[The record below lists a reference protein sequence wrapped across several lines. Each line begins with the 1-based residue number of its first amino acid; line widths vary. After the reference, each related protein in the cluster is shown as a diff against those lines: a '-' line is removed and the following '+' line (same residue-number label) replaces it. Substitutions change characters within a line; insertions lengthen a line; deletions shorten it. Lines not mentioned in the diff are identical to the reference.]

1 MDKLTYIE
9 VGKEKYP
16 IKCDNLVLQQIQE
29 EFGSVRLFEMAL
41 IGLVADK
48 NPDGTDK
55 RDDKGQLI
63 LKHVEPSIKAINFGL
78 PLMVNEGL
86 EIEAEQKNTDF
97 KYLEDKE
104 IIRSIQLSYLKLSEI
119 MHKELARCFETK
131 K

>member
-29 EFGSVRLFEMAL
+29 EFGSVRLFEMEL
-41 IGLVADK
+41 IGLAADK

-104 IIRSIQLSYLKLSEI
+104 IIRSII
-119 MHKELARCFETK
+119 
-131 K
+131 

>member
-41 IGLVADK
+41 LGLATEK

-86 EIEAEQKNTDF
+86 EIEAEQKNTEF

-104 IIRSIQLSYLKLSEI
+104 VIRLIQVPYLKLSEI

>member
-9 VGKEKYP
+9 TGKDRYP

-41 IGLVADK
+41 IGLTTEK

-55 RDDKGQLI
+55 RDDKGQII

-86 EIEAEQKNTDF
+86 EIEAEQKNTEF
-97 KYLEDKE
+97 KHLEDKE
-104 IIRSIQLSYLKLSEI
+104 VVRSIQVPYLKLSEI

>member
-29 EFGSVRLFEMAL
+29 EFGSVRRFEMAL
-41 IGLVADK
+41 IGLAAEK

-55 RDDKGQLI
+55 RDDKGQII

>member
-29 EFGSVRLFEMAL
+29 EFGSVRLFEMEL
-41 IGLVADK
+41 IGLATDK

>member
-29 EFGSVRLFEMAL
+29 EFGSVRLFEMVL
-41 IGLVADK
+41 IGLAAEK

-55 RDDKGQLI
+55 RDDKGQII
-63 LKHVEPSIKAINFGL
+63 LKHVEPSIKAITFGL

>member
-29 EFGSVRLFEMAL
+29 EFGSVRLFEMSL
-41 IGLVADK
+41 IGLAAEK

-55 RDDKGQLI
+55 RDDKGQII

>member
-1 MDKLTYIE
+1 
-9 VGKEKYP
+9 
-16 IKCDNLVLQQIQE
+16 
-29 EFGSVRLFEMAL
+29 
-41 IGLVADK
+41 
-48 NPDGTDK
+48 
-55 RDDKGQLI
+55 
-63 LKHVEPSIKAINFGL
+63 
-78 PLMVNEGL
+78 MVNEGL

>member
-29 EFGSVRLFEMAL
+29 EFGSVRLFEMVL
-41 IGLVADK
+41 IGLAAEK

-55 RDDKGQLI
+55 RDDKGQII

>member
-1 MDKLTYIE
+1 MLH
-9 VGKEKYP
+9 
-16 IKCDNLVLQQIQE
+16 QIQE

-41 IGLVADK
+41 IGLAAEK

-55 RDDKGQLI
+55 RDDKGQII

>member
-41 IGLVADK
+41 IGLAAEK

-55 RDDKGQLI
+55 RDDKGQII

-86 EIEAEQKNTDF
+86 EIEAGQKNTDF

>member
-41 IGLVADK
+41 IGLAAEK

-55 RDDKGQLI
+55 RDDKGQII

-78 PLMVNEGL
+78 PLMVNEG
-86 EIEAEQKNTDF
+86 
-97 KYLEDKE
+97 
-104 IIRSIQLSYLKLSEI
+104 SLKLKRSRKTQI
-119 MHKELARCFETK
+119 LSIWKIK

>member
-29 EFGSVRLFEMAL
+29 EFGSVRLFEMEL
-41 IGLVADK
+41 IGLATDK

-55 RDDKGQLI
+55 RDDKGQFI